1 MIRATSIVDVARF
14 SFQALEHCPMAHKFE
29 VVRYRPK
36 NAKTERTYVAVSS
49 GTAKPTWLPLPQA
62 TAIADNLEEFVD
74 TASEATAIDAP
85 DPAPAA
91 SSGAGID
98 IGKLAEQLKA
108 SIMAEL
114 TGTKTS
120 TAKTAKT
127 LPAKPAPLS
136 GAAAR
141 VRSARR

>member
-1 MIRATSIVDVARF
+1 
-14 SFQALEHCPMAHKFE
+14 MAHKFE

-36 NAKTERTYVAVSS
+36 NSKTERTYVAVSA
-49 GTAKPTWLPLPQA
+49 GTAKPTWIPLPHA

-74 TASEATAIDAP
+74 TAAEASAIDAP
-85 DPAPAA
+85 EPEPAAAAA

-98 IGKLAEQLKA
+98 IGKLAAELKA

-114 TGTKTS
+114 TGTKPTS
-120 TAKTAKT
+120 AKTAKT
-127 LPAKPAPLS
+127 SPVKPAPLS

>member
-1 MIRATSIVDVARF
+1 
-14 SFQALEHCPMAHKFE
+14 MAHKFD

-49 GTAKPTWLPLPQA
+49 GTSKPTWLPLPHA
-62 TAIADNLEEFVD
+62 TAIAENLEDFVD
-74 TASEATAIDAP
+74 AAAEADAVDRAEP
-85 DPAPAA
+85 EPAPVA

-98 IGKLAEQLKA
+98 IGKLAEQLRA

-114 TGTKTS
+114 TGS
-120 TAKTAKT
+120 TAKPTSAKT
-127 LPAKPAPLS
+127 SPAKPAPLS

>member
-1 MIRATSIVDVARF
+1 
-14 SFQALEHCPMAHKFE
+14 MAHKFE

-36 NAKTERTYVAVSS
+36 SAKSDRTYVAVSS

-62 TAIADNLEEFVD
+62 TAIAENADEFVG
-74 TASEATAIDAP
+74 TVYDALAVDEP
-85 DPAPAA
+85 EPAPVA

-114 TGTKTS
+114 TGS
-120 TAKTAKT
+120 TAKPTSAKQAKT
-127 LPAKPAPLS
+127 SPVKPAPLS